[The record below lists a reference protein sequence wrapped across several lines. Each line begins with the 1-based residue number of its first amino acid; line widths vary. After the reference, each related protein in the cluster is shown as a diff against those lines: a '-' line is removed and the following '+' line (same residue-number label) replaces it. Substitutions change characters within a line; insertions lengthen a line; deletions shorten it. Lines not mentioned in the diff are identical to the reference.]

1 MILWLFRLVI
11 IFGIL
16 TVIYIALS
24 FYYRWDK
31 KRELVAEYKANSPKD
46 SIQTNPD
53 QELENYITQ
62 GISNYDHSLKK
73 KLLLGV
79 YAVPLIII
87 FGLLFIANFM

>member
-1 MILWLFRLVI
+1 MLFWLFRLVL

-16 TVIYIALS
+16 TIIYIALS

-31 KRELVAEYKANSPKD
+31 KRELTAEYDANPPKD
-46 SIQTNPD
+46 HN
-53 QELENYITQ
+53 QEDLKQEQYIAE
-62 GISNYDHSLKK
+62 GISKYDQSLKK

-79 YAVPLIII
+79 YIVPLFIV